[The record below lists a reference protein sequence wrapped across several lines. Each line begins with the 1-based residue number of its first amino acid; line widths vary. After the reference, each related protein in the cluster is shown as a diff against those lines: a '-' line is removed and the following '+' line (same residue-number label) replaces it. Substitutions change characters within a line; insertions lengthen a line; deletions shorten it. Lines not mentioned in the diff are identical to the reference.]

1 MISSWRR
8 VPEATS
14 ASAAVS
20 RRFCVASAAAVVAAT
35 LVSKVPTAA
44 DAEVSNPAAMIA
56 SVAASSASADAF
68 VASRWLAAHWEVA
81 AKVASAVVTATSY
94 LLVAEADVASN
105 PKVAESTFD
114 L

>member
-1 MISSWRR
+1 MIAPSCHRFALAMISSCRR

-44 DAEVSNPAAMIA
+44 DADASNPAAMIA
-56 SVAASSASADAF
+56 SVEACSSSADACL
-68 VASRWLAAHWEVA
+68 ASRW
-81 AKVASAVVTATSY
+81 
-94 LLVAEADVASN
+94 
-105 PKVAESTFD
+105 STD
-114 L
+114 H